1 MVGIIVWQALI
12 KKNKKQNLARLYS
25 SLQSFLSIDAL
36 HQHHNGIN
44 LFPLIERYSFIQ
56 DSLKR
61 EYPKQFLLQIKNL
74 DHFNFLLFSM
84 ESIGAER
91 CPSRISSI
99 SAASEE
105 TLCRHSGDHDQKNMI
120 NLKMKEK
127 VVSGTEPSTLP
138 DSSSS
143 PVLLDLKLS
152 NDDSLGGSKLEF
164 NLFSPINAGSFH
176 ANESIDE
183 TLKPADSRV
192 FSCSYCKREFSTSQA
207 LGGHQ
212 NAHKQERAIAKRR
225 QGMDVDAFG
234 HFPYYPCSNP
244 STHPYYGSFNR
255 SLGMEMDS
263 LIRKPS
269 SYPWSTSSSG
279 YRFGLGGW
287 SRQAMMIAQPTSI
300 DRLRMESL
308 NSLNGRYGNSTAFS
322 SSSSSR
328 FEDINDLFRNFG
340 GSLSSNIATNK
351 PSIDTDQLQ
360 LIEPPKNDQANPL
373 GLDLSL
379 KL

>member
-1 MVGIIVWQALI
+1 
-12 KKNKKQNLARLYS
+12 
-25 SLQSFLSIDAL
+25 
-36 HQHHNGIN
+36 
-44 LFPLIERYSFIQ
+44 
-56 DSLKR
+56 
-61 EYPKQFLLQIKNL
+61 
-74 DHFNFLLFSM
+74 
-84 ESIGAER
+84 
-91 CPSRISSI
+91 
-99 SAASEE
+99 
-105 TLCRHSGDHDQKNMI
+105 
-120 NLKMKEK
+120 
-127 VVSGTEPSTLP
+127 
-138 DSSSS
+138 
-143 PVLLDLKLS
+143 
-152 NDDSLGGSKLEF
+152 
-164 NLFSPINAGSFH
+164 
-176 ANESIDE
+176 
-183 TLKPADSRV
+183 
-192 FSCSYCKREFSTSQA
+192 
-207 LGGHQ
+207 
-212 NAHKQERAIAKRR
+212 
-225 QGMDVDAFG
+225 MDVDAFG

-308 NSLNGRYGNSTAFS
+308 NSLNGRYGNSTASSS

-340 GSLSSNIATNK
+340 GSSSSNIATNK
-351 PSIDTDQLQ
+351 PSNIDTDQLQ
-360 LIEPPKNDQANPL
+360 LIEPPKSDQANPL

>member
-1 MVGIIVWQALI
+1 LI
-12 KKNKKQNLARLYS
+12 K
-25 SLQSFLSIDAL
+25 
-36 HQHHNGIN
+36 
-44 LFPLIERYSFIQ
+44 RYSFIQ
-56 DSLKR
+56 DSVKR
-61 EYPKQFLLQIKNL
+61 EYPKQFLRQIKNL

-84 ESIGAER
+84 ESIIGGER
-91 CPSRISSI
+91 CSSRTSSI

-127 VVSGTEPSTLP
+127 VVNGTEPSTLP
-138 DSSSS
+138 DSASS

-152 NDDSLGGSKLEF
+152 NDDSLGGPKLEF

-176 ANESIDE
+176 ANESTDE

-192 FSCSYCKREFSTSQA
+192 FSCNYCKREFSTSQA

-212 NAHKQERAIAKRR
+212 NAHKQEHAIAKRR
-225 QGMDVDAFG
+225 QGMDVDAFE

-287 SRQAMMIAQPTSI
+287 LRQAMMNAQPTSI

-308 NSLNGRYGNSTAFS
+308 NSLNGRYGNSTASS

-340 GSLSSNIATNK
+340 GSSSSNIATNK
-351 PSIDTDQLQ
+351 PSIDTNQLQ
-360 LIEPPKNDQANPL
+360 LIEPPKSDQANPL

>member
-1 MVGIIVWQALI
+1 
-12 KKNKKQNLARLYS
+12 
-25 SLQSFLSIDAL
+25 
-36 HQHHNGIN
+36 
-44 LFPLIERYSFIQ
+44 
-56 DSLKR
+56 
-61 EYPKQFLLQIKNL
+61 
-74 DHFNFLLFSM
+74 
-84 ESIGAER
+84 R
-91 CPSRISSI
+91 CPSRTSSI

-127 VVSGTEPSTLP
+127 VVSGTEPLTLP

-152 NDDSLGGSKLEF
+152 NDDSLG
-164 NLFSPINAGSFH
+164 SFH

-183 TLKPADSRV
+183 TLKLADSRV

-287 SRQAMMIAQPTSI
+287 
-300 DRLRMESL
+300 
-308 NSLNGRYGNSTAFS
+308 
-322 SSSSSR
+322 

-340 GSLSSNIATNK
+340 GSSSSNIATNK
-351 PSIDTDQLQ
+351 PSNIDTDQLQ
-360 LIEPPKNDQANPL
+360 LIEPPKSDQANPL